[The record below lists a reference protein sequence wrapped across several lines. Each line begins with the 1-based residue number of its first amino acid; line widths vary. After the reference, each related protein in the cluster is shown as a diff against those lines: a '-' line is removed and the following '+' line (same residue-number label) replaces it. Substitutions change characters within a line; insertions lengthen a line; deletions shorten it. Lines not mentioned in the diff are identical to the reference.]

1 MSLEIHILSGSR
13 RGQRETFNKSVVAI
27 GRHPLSDLRFDP
39 EQDRDVSSKHA
50 EVRTVAGR
58 CVVVDMNSTNGTFVN
73 GERIVGEREL
83 RQGDVVSFG
92 KDGPQAEIRLAGTS
106 ARVSAGAIPATAVGR
121 ASIGERAGVSRSH
134 PSPPAGST
142 TERIA
147 IAVTQQTRQIKR
159 MLVAAI
165 VLLLVGVGAIVLIG
179 QSGDRKAREHMLA
192 LEQRN
197 DSLERAFKS
206 GMTEVNKSM
215 SSALED
221 ARQEASRL
229 RAQLRTGS
237 PADVE
242 ALSRQLSSLEQK
254 RQVMLSSGK
263 DFSYV
268 DSLNRRA
275 VVMLAVEKAD
285 GSLEGGSGFA
295 VTADGYVVTNR
306 HVVLDKSGAKPR
318 RIGVIFNDTREW
330 LPATVVKWSEGADL
344 ALIKIEGPGAFP
356 TVAGVSRSSNS
367 VRVGSPVAIIG
378 YPLSLDTPME
388 GEGMNVKAA
397 STLGPGTVSKLLE
410 EVVQVDAFAG
420 SGSSGSPLFDARGNV
435 VGIIWGGNPESGG
448 RIVYAVPSAKLI
460 ALLPASAQGI
470 VK

>member
-1 MSLEIHILSGSR
+1 MLSGSR
-13 RGQRETFNKSVVAI
+13 RGQRESFDKSLVAI

-39 EQDRDVSSKHA
+39 DADRDVSSKHA
-50 EVRTVAGR
+50 ELRTVNGR

-73 GERIVGEREL
+73 GERIAGEREL

-92 KDGPQAEIRLAGTS
+92 EEGPQVEIRMGGTS
-106 ARVSAGAIPATAVGR
+106 ARVSAGAIPAAAVGR
-121 ASIGERAGVSRSH
+121 VSVDDRAGVSRSH

-147 IAVTQQTRQIKR
+147 VAVKHQTRQLKR
-159 MLVAAI
+159 MLVAAT
-165 VLLLVGVGAIVLIG
+165 VLLLVGVGAIFLIG
-179 QSGDRKAREHMLA
+179 QSGERKAREQMLA

-206 GMTEVNKSM
+206 GMTEVNRSLV
-215 SSALED
+215 SALED
-221 ARQEASRL
+221 ARREASRL

-268 DSLNRRA
+268 DSVNRRA
-275 VVMLAVEKAD
+275 VTMLAVEKAD

-295 VTADGYVVTNR
+295 VTSDGLVVTNR
-306 HVVLDKSGAKPR
+306 HVVLDKSGARPK

-344 ALIKIEGPGAFP
+344 ALLKIEGGGPYP
-356 TVAGVSRSSNS
+356 TVAGVSRSANN

-388 GEGMNVKAA
+388 GEGVNVKAT
-397 STLGPGTVSKLLE
+397 STLGPGTISKLLE
-410 EVVQVDAFAG
+410 EVVQIDAFAG

-448 RIVYAVPSAKLI
+448 RIVYAVPSEKLI
-460 ALLPASAQGI
+460 ALLPANAQGI